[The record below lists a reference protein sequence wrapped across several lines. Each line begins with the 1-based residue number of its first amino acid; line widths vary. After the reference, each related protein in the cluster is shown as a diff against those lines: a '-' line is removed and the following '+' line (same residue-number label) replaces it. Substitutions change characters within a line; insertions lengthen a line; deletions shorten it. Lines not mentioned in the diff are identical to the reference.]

1 MGLREVAHLEALGGD
16 PFSLLGVKLSGDL
29 RGLMF
34 EATVEQRFCN
44 PGDTNVEVVYSFPL
58 PWGAVLLGVDV
69 VLGDKHLTGA
79 VVKKKRADAS
89 YEEAI
94 SEGNAAIMLEKNR
107 DHSYSL
113 NLGNLAAREHCTI
126 TLRYAQTLQFEQ
138 RGLRLLLPA
147 VIAPRYGDAQQDGGL
162 QPHQAPSHSLLVEHP
177 FALELRLHGDLV
189 QARVASPSHPVSVV
203 HAKAEEGGVMTVS
216 LARQASLDRDFVL
229 VVDQLAHD
237 SMVVAALDSV
247 SPDVVA
253 ILASFCPRI
262 ATQDKASTAV
272 KILVDC
278 SGSMAGDSIN
288 AAKRALQAI
297 VRQLGAG
304 DRFSLSRFGSTV
316 EHRSRGLWKTTE
328 TTQLAA
334 QRWVGAL
341 DADLGG
347 TAMEAALTSTFALA
361 QTVSSDI
368 LLVTDGEISAIDR
381 TIASARDSGH
391 RLFIVGIG
399 SSPAETH
406 LRRLAEATG
415 GACDFVAPGEAVEP
429 AVLRMFARLRS
440 PRLANLNIEW
450 PAGTAPLWV
459 SPLLPSVFDGD
470 TVNVFA
476 LLGQAPAGQVRLQGQ
491 RAEDQEPQEIG
502 CASFTGE
509 MEAGDTLARMAV
521 SSRLGSTNTY
531 AAKAAKF
538 DAVSLAVT
546 YQLVTEKTNFL
557 LVHERADSEKAAD
570 MPELQ
575 KIQQMVPAG
584 WGGMSSLS
592 YSRSGAITPGSDRRN
607 AADASSMSIPSVWR
621 ALRRPAASVSVDDID
636 DWDDLDVPAFLRKQS
651 DVTQVGG
658 RKLNQIM
665 SRKDGRYWMHSENYK
680 GLTPLGLS
688 EWLQLTP
695 REWPTTYEGLRQL
708 GLGAWLVDWL
718 ELVMGA
724 HDGAAYPE
732 HRVVYAFLFLMSRK
746 ITLASLNQ
754 SGGRV
759 DASKSMGIWLSA
771 QMRREPL
778 ETSGDVE
785 PALVEAMAKEL
796 NRMTATA
803 WPEDVFSLGYERE
816 EKCELDKPGR
826 RHNPLISMQT

>member
-1 MGLREVAHLEALGGD
+1 MDQRECARLETQDGQ
-16 PFSLLGVKLSGDL
+16 PVNLLGVKLSGDL

-34 EATVEQRFCN
+34 EASVEQRFCN
-44 PGDTNVEVVYSFPL
+44 PGDKNVEVVYSFPL

-79 VVKKKRADAS
+79 VVEKKHAEAR

-94 SEGNAAIMLEKNR
+94 SEGNAAIMLEKNS

-138 RGLRLLLPA
+138 RGLRLLIPT

-162 QPHQAPSHSLLVEHP
+162 LPHQAPSHSLLAEHP
-177 FALELRLHGDLV
+177 FALELRLHGDLA
-189 QARVASPSHPVSVV
+189 QARVASPSHPVGVA
-203 HAKAEEGGVMTVS
+203 HGKAGTGAVLTVS

-237 SMVVAALDSV
+237 SMAVAARDSV
-247 SPDVVA
+247 APGAVA

-262 ATQDKASTAV
+262 AVQGQASTAV

-278 SGSMAGDSIN
+278 SGSMAGDSID
-288 AAKRALQAI
+288 AAKRALQTV

-304 DRFSLSRFGSTV
+304 DRFSLSRFGDAV

-341 DADLGG
+341 KADLGG
-347 TAMEAALTSTFALA
+347 TEVEAALTSTFALA

-368 LLVTDGEISAIDR
+368 LLVTDGEISAIDS
-381 TIASARDSGH
+381 TIASAKHSGH

-440 PRLANLNIEW
+440 PRLVDLNIEW
-450 PAGTAPLWV
+450 PVGVVPEWV

-476 LLGQAPAGQVRLQGQ
+476 LLGQAPAGQVRLLGK
-491 RAEDQEPQEIG
+491 RAEDEAPQEIG
-502 CASFTGE
+502 SAIVAGE
-509 MEAGDTLARMAV
+509 LEAPDTLPRMAAAA
-521 SSRLGSTNTY
+521 RLRSTDTNALT
-531 AAKAAKF
+531 ATTP
-538 DAVSLAVT
+538 DAVALAVA
-546 YQLVTEKTNFL
+546 YQLVTDKTNFL
-557 LVHERADSEKAAD
+557 LVHERADGEKAID

-575 KIQQMVPAG
+575 KVQQMVPAG
-584 WGGMSSLS
+584 WGGTGTVRFSRSSGVLAGRVAENAPDLQVMPVPAVWRTMSS
-592 YSRSGAITPGSDRRN
+592 RP
-607 AADASSMSIPSVWR
+607 SSMQAGSM
-621 ALRRPAASVSVDDID
+621 
-636 DWDDLDVPAFLRKQS
+636 DDLEVPAFLRRQAD
-651 DVTQVGG
+651 DVALPAFL
-658 RKLNQIM
+658 RKRDQII
-665 SRKDGRYWMHSENYK
+665 DHHDPRYWARSEHYE
-680 GLTPLGLS
+680 GLTPLGVS
-688 EWLQLTP
+688 EWLRITP
-695 REWPTTYEGLRQL
+695 ASQWPSTYVGLRQM
-708 GLGAWLVDWL
+708 GLGVGLVDWL
-718 ELVMGA
+718 ELAMATNAGTVHA
-724 HDGAAYPE
+724 E
-732 HRVVYAFLFLMSRK
+732 SKVVEAFLYLMSRRD
-746 ITLASLNQ
+746 TYESLAMSEGLLGALQ
-754 SGGRV
+754 STVMRLRELLSGTTAATPASV
-759 DASKSMGIWLSA
+759 DLG
-771 QMRREPL
+771 
-778 ETSGDVE
+778 
-785 PALVEAMAKEL
+785 LVEAMVAGLDGMTTSDWPDRVFELGGAVEEVRDVKESA
-796 NRMTATA
+796 NVA
-803 WPEDVFSLGYERE
+803 
-816 EKCELDKPGR
+816 
-826 RHNPLISMQT
+826 